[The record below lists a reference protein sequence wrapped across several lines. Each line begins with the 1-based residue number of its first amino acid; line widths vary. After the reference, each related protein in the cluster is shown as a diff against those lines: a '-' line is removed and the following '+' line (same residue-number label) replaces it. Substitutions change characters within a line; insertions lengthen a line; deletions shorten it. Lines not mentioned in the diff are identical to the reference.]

1 MTYKKKENLE
11 TRGRKPIEQSLKKIV
26 VQLYLE
32 RYKID
37 NIGGIDKAKEILI
50 NHLESKLNN
59 DGKETN

>member
-1 MTYKKKENLE
+1 MTYKKKVTPE
-11 TRGRKPIEQSLKKIV
+11 TRGRKPIEQRLQKIA

-50 NHLESKLNN
+50 NHIESKLKEH
-59 DGKETN
+59 GKETN

>member
-1 MTYKKKENLE
+1 MTNKKKENPE
-11 TRGRKPIEQSLKKIV
+11 TRGRKPIEKRLQKIAI
-26 VQLYLE
+26 QLYLE

-37 NIGGIDKAKEILI
+37 NVGGIDKAKEIII